1 MRRFSRG
8 MAVHRMALPAV
19 LLAVLGAAPYGYGG
33 GSGVAGGVA
42 GGLVGGSGGGGG
54 DNDLAKEGENQIAF
68 ARRWTADLRGG
79 LTRIGNSAVTCDDKR
94 DQYRIEDAGAC
105 GPARNAEGRNI
116 YNNNYQMTSRPQTS
130 ATLTLPAGSRVVH
143 ARLYWGGTNG
153 MDSPNGP
160 RTLTDDKITRVNL
173 TAPGGRTTVVAADA
187 PVGRSRGE
195 VEYAYQ
201 TSADVTALVAAA
213 GAGAYTLSDLGVVAT
228 PYSYGGWTLVV
239 AYENAAAPR
248 RRLTLYDGYRSVLP
262 ETPLAVNLDRVK
274 DKASAWPQGRLGYI
288 AYDGDRTLSGDQA
301 SVKTPHAVPLGLSD
315 PGNPPDDLMN
325 STADGITRDP
335 ADRNTFGW
343 DADEFDIGDA
353 LWPGD
358 TSPSID
364 FSTTDDG
371 DGYQI
376 GVVYTQVDL

>member
-1 MRRFSRG
+1 MRRFPRG
-8 MAVHRMALPAV
+8 MAVRRMALPAV
-19 LLAVLGAAPYGYGG
+19 LLAVLGAAPYGGDGG
-33 GSGVAGGVA
+33 AA
-42 GGLVGGSGGGGG
+42 
-54 DNDLAKEGENQIAF
+54 DRAEEGENQITF
-68 ARRWTADLRGG
+68 ARRWTADLHGG

-105 GPARNAEGRNI
+105 ASAREAEGRNI
-116 YNNNYQMTSRPQTS
+116 YNNNYQMTGRPRSS
-130 ATLTLPAGSRVVH
+130 ATLALPAGSRIAH

-153 MDSPNGP
+153 LDTPGAP
-160 RTLTDDKITRVNL
+160 ATLTDAAITRIGL
-173 TAPGGRTTVVAADA
+173 QAPNGLKTVVAADS

-195 VEYAYQ
+195 VDYAYQ
-201 TSADVTALVAAA
+201 ASADVTALVTAA
-213 GAGAYTLSDLGVVAT
+213 GAGAYTVSDLGVVAA

-239 AYENAAAPR
+239 AYQNAAAPR

-262 ETPLAVNLDRVK
+262 GTPVAATLDRVK
-274 DKASAWPQGRLGYI
+274 DQDSVWPWGRLGYV
-288 AYDGDRTLSGDQA
+288 AYDGDRTLTGDQA
-301 SVKTPHAVPLGLSD
+301 SVKAPHAAPLRLHD
-315 PGNPPDDLMN
+315 PGNPQADLMN

-343 DADEFDIGDA
+343 DADEFDITQA

-358 TSPSID
+358 ASLRLT

-376 GVVYTQVDL
+376 GVIYTQTDL